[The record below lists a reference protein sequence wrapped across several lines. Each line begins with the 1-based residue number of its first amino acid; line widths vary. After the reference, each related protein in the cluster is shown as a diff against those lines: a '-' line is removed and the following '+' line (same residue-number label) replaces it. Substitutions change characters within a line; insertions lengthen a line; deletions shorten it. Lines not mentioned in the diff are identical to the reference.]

1 MACSLTCLRSDRTLN
16 LVGTQA
22 SCADI
27 YMARS
32 TVNDCLDTFDVGL
45 PCTVRTSVR
54 MGDLDTECYAL
65 AADIAFCHRM
75 HLLAAWKINVGRYKA
90 PTNILADC
98 VGNCKNF
105 FRKNPKR
112 KSQAKN
118 AVLFQQTILRYFV
131 HFGQH
136 EKATRQSPAG
146 SLCFIVLFPCYF
158 RVLCVRFSL
167 KYERTGAARPP
178 PPSTR
183 PAPCSHS
190 ARLKPSLGSC
200 SSRFGFA

>member
-1 MACSLTCLRSDRTLN
+1 MPYGGKFLIRRSVRIIPAHKKHRLWAGV
-16 LVGTQA
+16 LLA
-22 SCADI
+22 R
-27 YMARS
+27 RS
-32 TVNDCLDTFDVGL
+32 TPANRNLSAARLSDIL
-45 PCTVRTSVR
+45 PGS
-54 MGDLDTECYAL
+54 Y
-65 AADIAFCHRM
+65 
-75 HLLAAWKINVGRYKA
+75 LLAEQSPGSSQLQTPPGVQHPSRAYLYIIKEKSPYVKGIFLF
-90 PTNILADC
+90 PIQ
-98 VGNCKNF
+98 
-105 FRKNPKR
+105 R

-131 HFGQH
+131 HFWQH

>member
-1 MACSLTCLRSDRTLN
+1 MGIKNVVAKRTLRPRGAGDRTRT
-16 LVGTQA
+16 GTLSPA
-22 SCADI
+22 VDFE
-27 YMARS
+27 S
-32 TVNDCLDTFDVGL
+32 T
-45 PCTVRTSVR
+45 TSTNSITPAKATCIIHEFTLICKR
-54 MGDLDTECYAL
+54 
-65 AADIAFCHRM
+65 
-75 HLLAAWKINVGRYKA
+75 KITIG
-90 PTNILADC
+90 I
-98 VGNCKNF
+98 G
-105 FRKNPKR
+105 R

-131 HFGQH
+131 HFWQH

-167 KYERTGAARPP
+167 KYERAGAARPP

-190 ARLKPSLGSC
+190 ARLKPFAGSC

>member
-1 MACSLTCLRSDRTLN
+1 MRGRFRYPHSGGDAPERIPQCPKAEKRQARRLVFLFVLSDRTLN

-75 HLLAAWKINVGRYKA
+75 HLLAAWKIRFTRYKA
-90 PTNILADC
+90 PTSILTDC
-98 VGNCKNF
+98 VGNCKHF
-105 FRKNPKR
+105 FRKNPKISR
-112 KSQAKN
+112 RGDK
-118 AVLFQQTILRYFV
+118 
-131 HFGQH
+131 G
-136 EKATRQSPAG
+136 
-146 SLCFIVLFPCYF
+146 
-158 RVLCVRFSL
+158 FSL
-167 KYERTGAARPP
+167 LRNRGKAGIIEV
-178 PPSTR
+178 S
-183 PAPCSHS
+183 
-190 ARLKPSLGSC
+190 
-200 SSRFGFA
+200 

>member
-1 MACSLTCLRSDRTLN
+1 MPRNLQRSNPSGALRQRPFPFWPRKRSRRLGWSLACLSSDRTLN

-75 HLLAAWKINVGRYKA
+75 HLLAAWKIRFTRYKA
-90 PTNILADC
+90 PTSILTDC
-98 VGNCKNF
+98 VGNCKHF
-105 FRKNPKR
+105 FRKNPKISR
-112 KSQAKN
+112 RGDK
-118 AVLFQQTILRYFV
+118 
-131 HFGQH
+131 G
-136 EKATRQSPAG
+136 
-146 SLCFIVLFPCYF
+146 
-158 RVLCVRFSL
+158 FSL
-167 KYERTGAARPP
+167 LRNRGKAGIIEV
-178 PPSTR
+178 S
-183 PAPCSHS
+183 
-190 ARLKPSLGSC
+190 
-200 SSRFGFA
+200 

>member
-1 MACSLTCLRSDRTLN
+1 MTRTHDLLITNQLLYRLSYISIFTFGVADLILTNQLLYRLSYT
-16 LVGTQA
+16 
-22 SCADI
+22 SIKI
-27 YMARS
+27 YE
-32 TVNDCLDTFDVGL
+32 
-45 PCTVRTSVR
+45 P
-54 MGDLDTECYAL
+54 Y
-65 AADIAFCHRM
+65 
-75 HLLAAWKINVGRYKA
+75 
-90 PTNILADC
+90 
-98 VGNCKNF
+98 
-105 FRKNPKR
+105 PKR
-112 KSQAKN
+112 LIPLQTRLIISQFSYSVNTFFPPILYGKSQAKN

-131 HFGQH
+131 HFGQR

-167 KYERTGAARPP
+167 KYERTVAARPP

-200 SSRFGFA
+200 SSRFGFARSPPVIPRRASSPSGATAG

>member
-1 MACSLTCLRSDRTLN
+1 MSPRGAFGQRKRASRLACSLACLRSDRTLN

-32 TVNDCLDTFDVGL
+32 TVNACLDTFDVGL
-45 PCTVRTSVR
+45 PCTVSTSVR
-54 MGDLDTECYAL
+54 VGDLDAECHAL

-105 FRKNPKR
+105 FRKNPK
-112 KSQAKN
+112 KSRRDDK
-118 AVLFQQTILRYFV
+118 
-131 HFGQH
+131 G
-136 EKATRQSPAG
+136 
-146 SLCFIVLFPCYF
+146 
-158 RVLCVRFSL
+158 FSL
-167 KYERTGAARPP
+167 LRNLGKTGIIRV
-178 PPSTR
+178 S
-183 PAPCSHS
+183 
-190 ARLKPSLGSC
+190 
-200 SSRFGFA
+200 

>member
-1 MACSLTCLRSDRTLN
+1 MAGVGSDGTLN

-75 HLLAAWKINVGRYKA
+75 HLLAAWKIRFTRYKA
-90 PTNILADC
+90 P
-98 VGNCKNF
+98 
-105 FRKNPKR
+105 KNPKISR
-112 KSQAKN
+112 RGDK
-118 AVLFQQTILRYFV
+118 
-131 HFGQH
+131 G
-136 EKATRQSPAG
+136 
-146 SLCFIVLFPCYF
+146 
-158 RVLCVRFSL
+158 FSL
-167 KYERTGAARPP
+167 LRNRGKAGIIEV
-178 PPSTR
+178 S
-183 PAPCSHS
+183 
-190 ARLKPSLGSC
+190 
-200 SSRFGFA
+200 

>member
-1 MACSLTCLRSDRTLN
+1 MLKLLSKLSFSYLPSRLNPDPSYSDTD
-16 LVGTQA
+16 GFCTKG
-22 SCADI
+22 SCGYFIMFGPRAQ
-27 YMARS
+27 
-32 TVNDCLDTFDVGL
+32 GL
-45 PCTVRTSVR
+45 PN
-54 MGDLDTECYAL
+54 GLPL
-65 AADIAFCHRM
+65 
-75 HLLAAWKINVGRYKA
+75 G
-90 PTNILADC
+90 
-98 VGNCKNF
+98 
-105 FRKNPKR
+105 

-131 HFGQH
+131 HFWQH

-167 KYERTGAARPP
+167 KYERAGAARPP

-190 ARLKPSLGSC
+190 ARLKPFAGSC
-200 SSRFGFA
+200 SSRFGFACSPPAIPRRASSLSGATAE

>member
-1 MACSLTCLRSDRTLN
+1 MPPLTAPRAVRGGGICAANDGGDKAQDLACPEICSVRIPSGALRQRPSPFWQRKRASRLACSLACLRSDRTLN

-75 HLLAAWKINVGRYKA
+75 HLLAAWKIRFTRYKA
-90 PTNILADC
+90 PTSILTDC
-98 VGNCKNF
+98 VGNCKHF
-105 FRKNPKR
+105 FRKNPKISR
-112 KSQAKN
+112 RGDK
-118 AVLFQQTILRYFV
+118 
-131 HFGQH
+131 G
-136 EKATRQSPAG
+136 
-146 SLCFIVLFPCYF
+146 
-158 RVLCVRFSL
+158 FSL
-167 KYERTGAARPP
+167 LRNRGKAGIIEV
-178 PPSTR
+178 S
-183 PAPCSHS
+183 
-190 ARLKPSLGSC
+190 
-200 SSRFGFA
+200 

>member
-1 MACSLTCLRSDRTLN
+1 MEAILNFVTSTGFYQFTQDGNWKCLVMIAVACVLLYLGIVKKFEPLL
-16 LVGTQA
+16 LV
-22 SCADI
+22 
-27 YMARS
+27 
-32 TVNDCLDTFDVGL
+32 
-45 PCTVRTSVR
+45 
-54 MGDLDTECYAL
+54 
-65 AADIAFCHRM
+65 
-75 HLLAAWKINVGRYKA
+75 
-90 PTNILADC
+90 
-98 VGNCKNF
+98 
-105 FRKNPKR
+105 R

-167 KYERTGAARPP
+167 KNERAGAARPP

-190 ARLKPSLGSC
+190 ARLKPFAGSC
-200 SSRFGFA
+200 SSRLGFA

>member
-1 MACSLTCLRSDRTLN
+1 MPSPRRGSFGVRIPKPPLTGEVARREPRRRGCSKFATTSQSASLTAPLRGEPLGVYPCTKKEQAFRLALLACLRSDRTLN

-75 HLLAAWKINVGRYKA
+75 HLLAAWKISFGRYKA
-90 PTNILADC
+90 PTNILADA
-98 VGNCKNF
+98 VGNCKHF
-105 FRKNPKR
+105 FRKNSKISKKP
-112 KSQAKN
+112 
-118 AVLFQQTILRYFV
+118 T
-131 HFGQH
+131 G
-136 EKATRQSPAG
+136 E
-146 SLCFIVLFPCYF
+146 FPCCEMRTK
-158 RVLCVRFSL
+158 RV
-167 KYERTGAARPP
+167 
-178 PPSTR
+178 
-183 PAPCSHS
+183 
-190 ARLKPSLGSC
+190 
-200 SSRFGFA
+200 

>member
-1 MACSLTCLRSDRTLN
+1 MAKKELPHPIWDAGAL
-16 LVGTQA
+16 LVHG
-22 SCADI
+22 
-27 YMARS
+27 
-32 TVNDCLDTFDVGL
+32 
-45 PCTVRTSVR
+45 
-54 MGDLDTECYAL
+54 
-65 AADIAFCHRM
+65 
-75 HLLAAWKINVGRYKA
+75 KA
-90 PTNILADC
+90 PPWPPLRELGRGSFGAASQHPPRGSGDWPQNLH
-98 VGNCKNF
+98 
-105 FRKNPKR
+105 R

-146 SLCFIVLFPCYF
+146 SLCFIVLFLCYF

-200 SSRFGFA
+200 SSRFGFARSPPVIPRRASSLSGATAE

>member
-1 MACSLTCLRSDRTLN
+1 MIRGGGICAANDGGDKAQDLACPEICSVRIPSGALRQRPSPFWQRKRASRLACSLACLRSDRTLN

-75 HLLAAWKINVGRYKA
+75 HLLAAWKIRFTRYKA
-90 PTNILADC
+90 PTSILTDC
-98 VGNCKNF
+98 VGNCKHF
-105 FRKNPKR
+105 FRKNPKISR
-112 KSQAKN
+112 RGDK
-118 AVLFQQTILRYFV
+118 
-131 HFGQH
+131 G
-136 EKATRQSPAG
+136 
-146 SLCFIVLFPCYF
+146 
-158 RVLCVRFSL
+158 FSL
-167 KYERTGAARPP
+167 LRNRGKAGIIEV
-178 PPSTR
+178 S
-183 PAPCSHS
+183 
-190 ARLKPSLGSC
+190 
-200 SSRFGFA
+200 

>member
-1 MACSLTCLRSDRTLN
+1 MLLNFLHSNPLRRFAPAPLEPQGSLWATKRASRLACSLACLRSARTLN

-75 HLLAAWKINVGRYKA
+75 HLLAAWKIRFTRYKA
-90 PTNILADC
+90 PTSILTDC
-98 VGNCKNF
+98 VGNCKHF
-105 FRKNPKR
+105 FGKIRKFR
-112 KSQAKN
+112 A
-118 AVLFQQTILRYFV
+118 
-131 HFGQH
+131 G
-136 EKATRQSPAG
+136 ATKD
-146 SLCFIVLFPCYF
+146 FPC
-158 RVLCVRFSL
+158 C
-167 KYERTGAARPP
+167 ETGAKRV
-178 PPSTR
+178 
-183 PAPCSHS
+183 
-190 ARLKPSLGSC
+190 
-200 SSRFGFA
+200 